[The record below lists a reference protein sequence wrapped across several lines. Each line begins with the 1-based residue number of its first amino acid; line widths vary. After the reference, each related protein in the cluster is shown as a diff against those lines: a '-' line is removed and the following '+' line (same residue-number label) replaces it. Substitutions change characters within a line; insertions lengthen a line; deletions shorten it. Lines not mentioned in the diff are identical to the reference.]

1 MGSPLRVRRV
11 DERGVAVSRADDHPV
26 DVLFDGQRVW
36 SFRVARDTEADGL
49 LGRRGR
55 LAAWPR
61 PLKRYLD
68 GPAQVVVRDPATGVV
83 HFDEEVVFGDADS
96 RVSVVNREGMALGVD
111 KSGRLV
117 PTFET
122 RGTGDISALVTAT
135 QAVLEAVAGG
145 GVRPFVGY
153 GTLLGAVREGGVL
166 GHDSD
171 ADIAY
176 VSEHSAPVDV
186 IRESFRLQ
194 RAVQERGFETVRYS
208 GAAFKV
214 LVREAD
220 GFRRGIDVFA
230 GFLDGG
236 RLYLMGEVGVPFEE
250 DWLYP
255 LATATFEGAEVPV
268 PARPEKLLEAM
279 YGPGWRQPDPAFRFE
294 TSGAVRRALNDWF
307 RGLRPG
313 FTHWQRLYA
322 VRKHRPT
329 SRGPARLARLA
340 RDEAARTG
348 ATVLDVGAGKGPDAW
363 WLARKGVPV
372 VAYEFVP
379 FALDG
384 VAEQAREQGLP
395 LEVRH
400 LNLTDMRSVFSEGAR
415 LARMPGPR
423 VVLAQHV
430 LDATTPVGRD
440 AFARLC
446 SMALRDGGTVLA
458 QFHTGTTTA
467 DVEWANAVDPE
478 VVAGLLRRAGAREIT
493 LEEDERGA
501 DQHPV
506 VRLVAEW

>member
-1 MGSPLRVRRV
+1 MGGPLRVRRV
-11 DERGVAVSRADDHPV
+11 DERGVAVSRAPDHPV

-36 SFRVARDTEADGL
+36 SFRVARDTERDGL
-49 LGRRGR
+49 LGR
-55 LAAWPR
+55 LAPWPR
-61 PLKRYLD
+61 PLSRYLD
-68 GPAQVVVRDPATGVV
+68 GRTQVVVRDAATGQV
-83 HFDEEVVFGDADS
+83 HFDDEVVFGDSDG
-96 RVSVVNREGMALGVD
+96 RVSVINRDGIALGID

-122 RGTGDISALVTAT
+122 RARGDISGLVTAT
-135 QAVLEAVAGG
+135 LAVLEAVADG

-176 VSEHSAPVDV
+176 VSEHSVPVDV

-194 RAVQERGFETVRYS
+194 RAVVERGFETVRYS

-214 LVREAD
+214 LVAEAD

-250 DWLYP
+250 EWLYP
-255 LATATFEGAEVPV
+255 LSTATFEGAEVPV
-268 PARPEKLLEAM
+268 PARPEQMLEAM
-279 YGPGWRQPDPAFRFE
+279 YGSGWRRPDPAFRFE
-294 TSGAVRRALNDWF
+294 TPQAVKRALSDWF

-322 VRKHRPT
+322 VRKHRPAV
-329 SRGPARLARLA
+329 RGPAHLARLA
-340 RDEAARTG
+340 RREAAATG

-363 WLARKGVPV
+363 WLASRGVPV

-384 VAEQAREQGLP
+384 VAQRARDDGLP

-400 LNLTDMRSVFSEGAR
+400 LNLTDTRSVFTEGAR
-415 LARMPGPR
+415 LARLPGPR

-430 LDATTPVGRD
+430 LDATTPVGRES
-440 AFARLC
+440 FARFC
-446 SMALRDGGTVLA
+446 SMALRGGGSVLA
-458 QFHTGTTTA
+458 QFHTGTTTQE
-467 DVEWANAVDPE
+467 VEWASTVEPD
-478 VVAGLLRRAGAREIT
+478 VVVELLRRAGARDIT
-493 LEEDERGA
+493 LEQDERA
-501 DQHPV
+501 SHQHPV
-506 VRLVAEW
+506 VRLVAQW

>member
-1 MGSPLRVRRV
+1 MESSLRVRRV
-11 DERGVAVSRADDHPV
+11 DERGVAVSRAEDRPV

-36 SFRVARDTEADGL
+36 SFRVVRDTRNHGL
-49 LGRRGR
+49 RGR
-55 LAAWPR
+55 LAPWPR
-61 PLKRYLD
+61 PLVRYLD
-68 GPAQVVVRDPATGVV
+68 GRARVVVRDASSGEV
-83 HFDEEVVFGDADS
+83 HFDDEVRFGSSEE
-96 RVSVVNREGMALGVD
+96 RVSVINREGIALGVD

-122 RGTGDISALVTAT
+122 RGAEDISALVTAT
-135 QAVLEAVAGG
+135 LAVLEAVAEG

-176 VSEHSAPVDV
+176 VSEHHTPVDV

-194 RAVQERGFETVRYS
+194 RQVRQRGFETVRYS

-230 GFLDGG
+230 GFLDEG

-250 DWLYP
+250 EWLYP
-255 LATATFEGAEVPV
+255 LGTASFEGAEVPV
-268 PARPEKLLEAM
+268 PARPERLLEAM
-279 YGPGWRQPDPAFRFE
+279 YGPGWRHPDPAFKFE
-294 TSGAVRRALNDWF
+294 TPRGVTKALNDWF

-313 FTHWQRLYA
+313 FNDWQRRYS
-322 VRKHRPT
+322 VRKRRPVT
-329 SRGPARLARLA
+329 RGPAHLAKLA
-340 RDEAARTG
+340 HEEAVRTG

-363 WLARKGVPV
+363 WLASKGVPV

-384 VAEQAREQGLP
+384 VAAQAREGDRP

-400 LNLTDMRSVFSEGAR
+400 LNLTDTRSVFYEGAR
-415 LARMPGPR
+415 LARRPGPR
-423 VVLAQHV
+423 IVLAQHV

-440 AFARLC
+440 SFARLC
-446 SMALRDGGTVLA
+446 SMALRDGGTVYA
-458 QFHTGTTTA
+458 QFHTGPTTSE
-467 DVEWANAVDPE
+467 VEWANGVDPE
-478 VVAGLLRRAGAREIT
+478 VVADLLRKAGAREVT
-493 LEEDERGA
+493 LTEHGRGGA
-501 DQHPV
+501 QHPV
-506 VRLVAEW
+506 VRVVAEW